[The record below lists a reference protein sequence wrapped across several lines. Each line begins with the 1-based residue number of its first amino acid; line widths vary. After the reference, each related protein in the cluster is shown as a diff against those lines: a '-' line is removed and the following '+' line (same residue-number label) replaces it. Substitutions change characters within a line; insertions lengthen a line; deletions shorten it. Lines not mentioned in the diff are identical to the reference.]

1 VSGLRRVHLRCFSST
16 VIPCQGGAVCS
27 ICSSEVCLAEGPIRR
42 IIEATMDVAS
52 TKTIRVLFVCMG
64 NICRSPAAEIV
75 LRHIVNAERLD
86 DRIEIDSAGT
96 IGYHNGNPPDKRMS
110 ATLRARGYQPKGRA
124 RQVCHE
130 DFDDFDLI
138 LPMDYENEADLRSLQ
153 RDRQGRAEIRA
164 FSSFCAANPLGH
176 VPDPYYGGAA
186 GFEMVADIVEDGC
199 QGLLRHLRSLL

>member
-1 VSGLRRVHLRCFSST
+1 
-16 VIPCQGGAVCS
+16 
-27 ICSSEVCLAEGPIRR
+27 
-42 IIEATMDVAS
+42 MNVAA

-75 LRHIVNAERLD
+75 FRHIVEAERLD

-96 IGYHNGNPPDKRMS
+96 IGYHTGNPPDKRMS
-110 ATLRARGYQPKGRA
+110 ATLSARGYQPKGRA
-124 RQVCHE
+124 RQVRHE

-138 LPMDYENEADLRSLQ
+138 LPMDDENEADLRQML
-153 RDRQGRAEIRA
+153 RDRQSRAEIRF

-186 GFEMVADIVEDGC
+186 GFEKVADIVEDGC
-199 QGLLRHLRSLL
+199 RGLLKHLRTLL

>member
-1 VSGLRRVHLRCFSST
+1 MQ
-16 VIPCQGGAVCS
+16 CQRDTICS
-27 ICSSEVCLAEGPIRR
+27 ICPSEVYLADGPIKR
-42 IIEATMDVAS
+42 IIEATMKAAA

-75 LRHIVNAERLD
+75 FRHIVEAERLD

-96 IGYHNGNPPDKRMS
+96 IGYHTGNPPDKRMS
-110 ATLRARGYQPKGRA
+110 ATLSARGYQPKGRA
-124 RQVCHE
+124 RQVRHE

-138 LPMDYENEADLRSLQ
+138 LPMDHENEADLRRML
-153 RDRQGRAEIRA
+153 RDRQSRAEIRA

-186 GFEMVADIVEDGC
+186 GFEKVADIVEDGC
-199 QGLLRHLRSLL
+199 RGLLKHLRKL